1 MKAEDYPPQ
10 EPFGDLAKSAHAILT
25 ERAAGVDAKDFNYGA
40 DPYQSVAVCP
50 AEQPNGDVVLMI
62 HGGGWVNGYK
72 EWMNFMAPAL
82 NAADITFVSIGYRL
96 APQHMF
102 PTAVE
107 DCMDGL
113 AWTHQSIAEHGG
125 DPSRLFLGGHSAG
138 GHHSSLMAVRRD
150 WQASRGLPEDVVRGC
165 LPVSGVYKFGDNSGM
180 KMRPRFLGPE
190 DSGNERPASS
200 MDNIAGTPPP
210 FFIAYGEN
218 DFPHL
223 KVQAVDMQ
231 TALAAA
237 GGEVDSMELPDC
249 DHLEASYACGDVGG
263 AWVTKAIAWMG
274 AH

>member
-1 MKAEDYPPQ
+1 MNAEDYPPQ

-125 DPSRLFLGGHSAG
+125 DPSRLFLGGHFGRRPSFKPHGGAPRLASVARFARRRRAG
-138 GHHSSLMAVRRD
+138 LFAGFRSLQVRRQLRHED
-150 WQASRGLPEDVVRGC
+150 AATLPGTRGQRQRE
-165 LPVSGVYKFGDNSGM
+165 
-180 KMRPRFLGPE
+180 
-190 DSGNERPASS
+190 
-200 MDNIAGTPPP
+200 AG
-210 FFIAYGEN
+210 
-218 DFPHL
+218 
-223 KVQAVDMQ
+223 K
-231 TALAAA
+231 
-237 GGEVDSMELPDC
+237 
-249 DHLEASYACGDVGG
+249 
-263 AWVTKAIAWMG
+263 
-274 AH
+274 